1 MTRPDPVAAAYAAL
15 PAAVREIL
23 GDIDAADAFRT
34 VAALTDLGEKLSGS
48 PAEAAACKVITDKL
62 QAWGIAFR
70 LHRFEAL
77 ISHPVAT
84 SLQAPWGEIETAGAG
99 FTPSTPAQGVL
110 AGMIACPDNVIAR
123 LDPQQVAGRLV
134 LAQGIP
140 NFGLVKAAQD
150 LGAAGVLFAST
161 GIQCHK
167 TELSPLWGAPSRPE
181 HLERRLRIPVVSI
194 PAAAA
199 ARLADLAPDQQL
211 RLTTEVETA
220 WREILLP
227 VAEIP
232 GRDPRFLLA
241 GAHYCTWY
249 GGATD
254 NASGAAILLEMA
266 RVLSQ
271 HRDKLQF
278 GIRLAWWP
286 GHEQGEYAGSSWYA
300 DTQWMELHNL
310 GLGYHNLDI
319 VGVRGGVL
327 KAIRNQTGDLADY
340 TARVVAAFAP
350 PMSDT
355 DAAFV
360 ACALRREDKYVPAN
374 RVARNSDQSFCGIGL
389 SSYQVSAF
397 QTADSPDHL
406 TNAGI
411 AWWWQSAHDTIERCD
426 PVELDR
432 DARINTALAAGI
444 LCSTVLPFDLTIL
457 AEDLRGALREYHEAA
472 PENTAITG
480 LVTRVDSFAER
491 VADLASRLPAQDP
504 ARVNAMLL
512 AVGRHLTP
520 VIYHADS
527 RFAHDHSRRNRS
539 LPGLAPAL
547 TLCRDDP
554 QALRLDRLAILRAAN
569 RIALA
574 LHNAEAALHALSEG
588 T

>member
-15 PAAVREIL
+15 PDPLRSIL
-23 GDIDAADAFRT
+23 DDIDAGDAFRT

-62 QAWGIAFR
+62 QAWGIAFQ

-99 FTPSTPAQGVL
+99 FTASTPASGVL
-110 AGMIACPDNVIAR
+110 AGVVVCPGNAIDR
-123 LDPQQVAGRLV
+123 LDPQQVAGRLL

-140 NFGLVKAAQD
+140 NFGLAKAAQD

-167 TELSPLWGAPSRPE
+167 TELSPLWGAPSRAE
-181 HLERRLRIPVVSI
+181 HLERLLRIPVVSI
-194 PAAAA
+194 PAADAV
-199 ARLADLAPDQQL
+199 RLAGLAPDQQL
-211 RLTTEVETA
+211 WLTTEVETA

-266 RVLSQ
+266 RVFSQ
-271 HRDKLQF
+271 HRDRLNF

-300 DTQWMELHNL
+300 DTHWMELHER
-310 GLGYHNLDI
+310 GLAYHNLDI

-350 PMSDT
+350 PMSET

-360 ACALRREDKYVPAN
+360 ARALRREDKYVPAN

-426 PVELDR
+426 PAELDR

-444 LCSTVLPFDLTIL
+444 LCSTLLPFDLNTL
-457 AEDLRGALREYHEAA
+457 ATDLRGALREYHEAA
-472 PENTAITG
+472 PEDAAIAD
-480 LVTRVDSFAER
+480 LVARAAAFAAR
-491 VADLASRLPAQDP
+491 VAELAPRLSGQDP
-504 ARVNAMLL
+504 ARVNAALL
-512 AVGRHLTP
+512 AVGRQLTP
-520 VIYHADS
+520 VLYHADS
-527 RFAHDHSRRNRS
+527 RFAYDHSRRNRS

-547 TLCRDDP
+547 TLRQEDP

-574 LHNAEAALHALSEG
+574 LHNAEAALHSLNEEI
-588 T
+588 